1 MITCNEPQ
9 VVATSR
15 YSIGETCAIL
25 NITRKTLAKYTKA
38 GLIKCGYRP
47 QTYRKFY
54 TGLNIMK
61 FWRAAV

>member
-25 NITRKTLAKYTKA
+25 CINRKTLAKYTKA

-47 QTYRKFY
+47 HTFRKFY
-54 TGLNIMK
+54 TGLDIMK

>member
-9 VVATSR
+9 VIATSR
-15 YSIGETCAIL
+15 YSIGQTCTML
-25 NITRKTLAKYTKA
+25 NINRKTLAKYTKS

-47 QTYRKFY
+47 QTLRKFY
-54 TGLNIMK
+54 TGLEIIK

>member
-9 VVATSR
+9 VIATSR
-15 YSIGETCAIL
+15 YSIGQTCTML
-25 NITRKTLAKYTKA
+25 NINRKTLAKYTKS

-47 QTYRKFY
+47 QTLRKFY
-54 TGLNIMK
+54 TGMEIIK